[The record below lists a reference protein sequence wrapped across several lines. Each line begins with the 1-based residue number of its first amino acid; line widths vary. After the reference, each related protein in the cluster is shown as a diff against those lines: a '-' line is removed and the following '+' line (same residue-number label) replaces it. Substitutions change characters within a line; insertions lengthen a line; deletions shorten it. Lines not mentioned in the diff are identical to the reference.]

1 MKKNAV
7 FITTVNH
14 NVGDDFVR
22 EGLKFLLKRFFHGHE
37 LSFENIHKHSPI
49 TSRFG
54 FENWRRNKKAK
65 KIDKRLPLW
74 FGKDRIMQADLV
86 VQSGAPV
93 YWCHDAVK
101 SHCCENEWFSPLIRR
116 RLAQNK
122 NAQLLNLAAGSC
134 QTYFSDGSEFCTACN
149 NYIKEFYDLSSV
161 TTLRDKV
168 ASNILQNIGLRAPV
182 IPCSSIF
189 AVDEYDINESSAD
202 YVVVNY
208 MPMAAH
214 YDFGQQINTAQWRD
228 TFSRFYYHIKK
239 KERVVFSC
247 HDAAEKEAAL
257 TIDPH
262 ADIFF
267 TENDF
272 LAYMKFYSHA
282 KFGIMNRVHGAF
294 MIAEFGRPSFVI
306 GNDTRARMVE
316 EIGLQSA
323 FVHDV
328 SFDLLVQQ
336 ASFLGAGGDSY
347 RDRFQVIKEAA
358 LTDYMDAFSALD
370 QR

>member
-22 EGLKFLLKRFFHGHE
+22 EGLKYLLKQFFEGHE
-37 LSFENIHKHSPI
+37 LSFESIHKHSPI
-49 TSRFG
+49 TSRYG

-65 KIDKRLPLW
+65 KIDRRLPLW
-74 FGKDRIMQADLV
+74 LSKDRILQADLV

-93 YWCHDAVK
+93 YWCHHAVK
-101 SHCCENEWFSPLIRR
+101 SHCCENEWFTPLIRR
-116 RLAQNK
+116 RFARNK
-122 NAQLLNLAAGSC
+122 NAHLLNLAAGSC
-134 QTYFSDGSEFCTACN
+134 QTYFSNGDEFCSACN

-161 TTLRDKV
+161 TTLRDSV
-168 ASNILQNIGLRAPV
+168 ASNILHHIGLQAPL

-189 AVDEYDINESSAD
+189 SVDEHGIEKNSAD

-214 YDFGQQINTAQWRD
+214 YDFGQNIDTAHWRD
-228 TFSRFYYHIKK
+228 TFSRFYFQLKK
-239 KERVVFSC
+239 RERVVFSC
-247 HDAAEKEAAL
+247 HDAAEKDAAL
-257 TIDPH
+257 TIDPD
-262 ADIFF
+262 AEIFF
-267 TENDF
+267 AENDF
-272 LAYMKFYSHA
+272 LAYMKFYSRA
-282 KFGIMNRVHGAF
+282 KYGIMNRVHGAF
-294 MIAEFGRPSFVI
+294 MMAAFGRPSFVI

-328 SFDLLVQQ
+328 SFDLLMQQ
-336 ASFLGAGGDSY
+336 NAVLSSGGDSY
-347 RDRFQVIKEAA
+347 RDRFQVIKEKAF
-358 LTDYMDAFSALD
+358 TDYMAAFSVLD
-370 QR
+370 RE